1 MSDTPRSR
9 PASPGRRRCLAL
21 LGGLLAAGALGL
33 HTADSQAGL
42 DRARLRD
49 SMRQQYGAG
58 GVSTLEEWLAMLERL
73 RGADVDTQLR
83 EVNDFVNRRVRWLE
97 DPAIWGQED
106 YWATPLETLGRGA
119 GDCEDFTIAKY
130 VSLRELQVPESM
142 LRLIYV
148 KARIGRSRIT
158 QAHMVL
164 GYYVS
169 PGAEPMVLDNLV
181 TSIRPAGQRTDLDP
195 LFSFNGSG
203 LWAGGSSRSRADP
216 VARLSRWRSVIDRM
230 RQQGFI
236 QGR

>member
-1 MSDTPRSR
+1 MSDALR
-9 PASPGRRRCLAL
+9 PGPISPGRRRCLAL
-21 LGGLLAAGALGL
+21 LGGLLTAGVLGL
-33 HTADSQAGL
+33 HTADAQTRL
-42 DRARLRD
+42 DRARLRV
-49 SMRQQYGAG
+49 SMRQAYGEN
-58 GVSTLEEWLAMLERL
+58 GVSVLEEWLAMLDEL
-73 RGADVDTQLR
+73 RGADIDAQLR
-83 EVNDFVNRRVRWLE
+83 GVNDFVNRRVRWLE
-97 DPAIWGQED
+97 DERVWGQED

-130 VSLRELQVPESM
+130 VSLRELDVPESQ

-164 GYYVS
+164 GYYAA

-181 TSIRPAGQRTDLDP
+181 TSITPASRRTDLDP

-203 LWAGGSSRSRADP
+203 LWAGGSSQSRADP
-216 VARLSRWRSVIDRM
+216 VARLSRWRSAIDRM

-236 QGR
+236 QGG

>member
-1 MSDTPRSR
+1 MSDPSR
-9 PASPGRRRCLAL
+9 PGPVSPGRRHCLAL

-33 HTADSQAGL
+33 HTADSQARL
-42 DRARLRD
+42 DRARLRV
-49 SMRQQYGAG
+49 SMRRQYGAG
-58 GVSTLEEWLAMLERL
+58 GVSTLEEWLAMLDRLQGAPLETKL
-73 RGADVDTQLR
+73 RG
-83 EVNDFVNRRVRWLE
+83 VNDFINRRVRWLDDIQVWRE
-97 DPAIWGQED
+97 ED

-130 VSLRELQVPESM
+130 VSLRELDVPEAM

-164 GYYVS
+164 GYYAS
-169 PGAEPMVLDNLV
+169 PGAEPLVLDNLV
-181 TSIRPAGQRTDLDP
+181 TSITPAGQRTDLDP

-216 VARLSRWRSVIDRM
+216 VARLSRWRSAIDRM

-236 QGR
+236 QGG

>member
-1 MSDTPRSR
+1 MTNPSR
-9 PASPGRRRCLAL
+9 PGPVSPGRRRCLAL
-21 LGGLLAAGALGL
+21 LGGLLATGALGL
-33 HTADSQAGL
+33 YTADTQARL
-42 DRARLRD
+42 DHARLRD
-49 SMRQQYGAG
+49 SMRRQYGDEG
-58 GVSTLEEWLAMLERL
+58 GAVLEAWLALLERL
-73 RGADVDTQLR
+73 RDADVETQLR
-83 EVNDFVNRRVRWLE
+83 GVNDFINRRVRWLE
-97 DPAIWGQED
+97 DPRVWGQDD

-130 VSLRELQVPESM
+130 VSLRELQVPEPR

-164 GYYVS
+164 GHYPTPES
-169 PGAEPMVLDNLV
+169 EPLILDNLV
-181 TSIRPAGQRTDLDP
+181 PSITPASQRTDLDP

-216 VARLSRWRSVIDRM
+216 VARLSRWRSAIDRM

-236 QGR
+236 QGG